1 MDIFYQNISLCSDQ
15 QLSDEMVL
23 ETAETLLALSGKSK
37 PSDNDTSTA
46 IVLPQ
51 QPPQSP
57 LKKGKTFKPFLLIQ
71 YRQKSSLA

>member
-57 LKKGKTFKPFLLIQ
+57 LKKGKIINEILTLHLLLQFLCN
-71 YRQKSSLA
+71 